1 MSILD
6 SSPPPFA
13 IPSDEEVEAFVRK
26 IAQAVADQL
35 GADALNSPFIRSTE
49 CAQILG
55 ITPEHLC
62 AMRARREGPPW
73 CGEGKWVRYERTAV
87 HEWLRN
93 LPRHS
98 TSVSP
103 VEPQPNRSRVT
114 DLWAIRRCDHE

>member
-6 SSPPPFA
+6 PSPPPFA
-13 IPSDEEVEAFVRK
+13 IPSNEQVETFVSK

-35 GADALNSPFIRSTE
+35 GAQALNSPFIRSTE

-62 AMRARREGPPW
+62 AMRARGDGPPW
-73 CGEGKWVRYERTAV
+73 CGEGKWVRYERAAV

-98 TSVSP
+98 TP
-103 VEPQPNRSRVT
+103 ALPPEPKSNRSRVT
-114 DLWAIRRCDHE
+114 DFRALRRCDHE

>member
-6 SSPPPFA
+6 PSPPPFA
-13 IPSDEEVEAFVRK
+13 IPSDEQVEAFVRK

-35 GADALNSPFIRSTE
+35 GADTLNSPFIRSTE

-62 AMRARREGPPW
+62 AMRARKEGPPW
-73 CGEGKWVRYERTAV
+73 CGEGKWVRYERAAV

-98 TSVSP
+98 TPVSP
-103 VEPQPNRSRVT
+103 AEPKSNRSCVT
-114 DLWAIRRCDHE
+114 DLRALRRCDHE